1 MAALVRTAPRKG
13 GEPFLLR
20 RRLPRQASG
29 NRVTS
34 VGWEIDPSGVT
45 ANIIARWIRH
55 RACGEGGSERPSIA
69 VGRRSL
75 QISRLWSQGD
85 RIFGWPA
92 LNEKNA
98 GSLSTVAPARRR
110 RAFSPLNLGPLN
122 SHTRA
127 VTPASPQRRIPAV
140 VFLAVQAA
148 IWVVLMLVFAVL
160 TQVAGFSSWQ
170 EALTFSA
177 TNWLPWMVLGPVVFW
192 LGRRFPFERGRL
204 WRAIP
209 VHVVACAA
217 CCFVL
222 LWTSAYFAPWPR
234 GGRLPPGDARPPWER
249 REPPA
254 VADGTTLERSFRDRR
269 ERPRLE
275 RLEEGS
281 SSVAADT
288 DVSSPPTPRSD
299 RKVVER
305 MSKDGRSGFRG
316 IASGPGG
323 MRPGF
328 MGLVWPHYSA
338 VVLRVNVGAAVY
350 LIIASVAHAF
360 SYYRRAQQRETEA
373 IALTAG
379 LARAKLDALRLQLQ
393 PHFLFNTLN
402 AISTLVHRDPAAADE
417 LIGDLSEL
425 LRLSLQTADHEV
437 PLARELELLDC
448 YLAIEQIRL
457 GDRLRIVREID
468 PHARAALVPT
478 FVLQPLAENAIR
490 HGIEP
495 RLAPGT
501 LTIRAEMADGHL
513 RLVVSD
519 DGVGLKSTGA
529 ASGRRGI
536 GIANTEQRLHAL
548 HGDAARLELT
558 APEAGGV
565 RVEIVLPVRTT
576 PSPLPVSA

>member
-1 MAALVRTAPRKG
+1 VPLETHTRPVALV
-13 GEPFLLR
+13 
-20 RRLPRQASG
+20 
-29 NRVTS
+29 
-34 VGWEIDPSGVT
+34 
-45 ANIIARWIRH
+45 
-55 RACGEGGSERPSIA
+55 
-69 VGRRSL
+69 
-75 QISRLWSQGD
+75 
-85 RIFGWPA
+85 
-92 LNEKNA
+92 
-98 GSLSTVAPARRR
+98 
-110 RAFSPLNLGPLN
+110 
-122 SHTRA
+122 
-127 VTPASPQRRIPAV
+127 SPQRRIPAV
-140 VFLAVQAA
+140 VFIAAQAA
-148 IWVVLMLVFAVL
+148 IWIVLMLVFAVL
-160 TQVAGFSSWQ
+160 IQVAGFSSWQ

-192 LGRRFPFERGRL
+192 LGRRFPFERGHL
-204 WRAIP
+204 WRAVP
-209 VHVVACAA
+209 VHLVACAV
-217 CCFVL
+217 CCFAL
-222 LWTSAYFAPWPR
+222 LWMSAYFAPWPR
-234 GGRLPPGDARPPWER
+234 GGRMSSGDARPPWER
-249 REPPA
+249 REPAPIA
-254 VADGTTLERSFRDRR
+254 EGSAIDRSVRERR
-269 ERPRLE
+269 ERP
-275 RLEEGS
+275 
-281 SSVAADT
+281 
-288 DVSSPPTPRSD
+288 
-299 RKVVER
+299 KVER
-305 MSKDGRSGFRG
+305 VESGVDSAVTGLSASGPTSPRADRMMGERVGKDGRGGFRG
-316 IASGPGG
+316 TSSGSGGPGG

-338 VVLRVNVGAAVY
+338 IVLRVNVGAAVY

-457 GDRLRIVREID
+457 GDRLRIVRAID
-468 PHARAALVPT
+468 PQARTALVPT

-501 LTIRAEMADGHL
+501 LTIRADLANGSL

-519 DGVGLKSTGA
+519 DGVGLKSTGT

-548 HGDAARLELT
+548 HGDSARLELT

-565 RVEIVLPVRTT
+565 RVEIVLPIRTT
-576 PSPLPVSA
+576 PSAPAVSV

>member
-1 MAALVRTAPRKG
+1 MGDRGAFSAL
-13 GEPFLLR
+13 
-20 RRLPRQASG
+20 
-29 NRVTS
+29 NRV
-34 VGWEIDPSGVT
+34 PVT
-45 ANIIARWIRH
+45 LH
-55 RACGEGGSERPSIA
+55 T
-69 VGRRSL
+69 
-75 QISRLWSQGD
+75 Q
-85 RIFGWPA
+85 
-92 LNEKNA
+92 
-98 GSLSTVAPARRR
+98 TVALIA
-110 RAFSPLNLGPLN
+110 
-122 SHTRA
+122 
-127 VTPASPQRRIPAV
+127 PQRRLPAV
-140 VFLAVQAA
+140 VFFVAQAA
-148 IWVVLMLVFAVL
+148 SWIVLMLVFAVL
-160 TQVAGFSSWQ
+160 IQVAGFSSWQ

-177 TNWLPWMVLGPVVFW
+177 TNWLPWIVLGPMVFW

-204 WRAIP
+204 LRAIP
-209 VHVVACAA
+209 VHLVACAA
-217 CCFVL
+217 CCFAL
-222 LWTSAYFAPWPR
+222 LWMSAYFAPWPR
-234 GGRLPPGDARPPWER
+234 GGRVPPGEGRLPPWER
-249 REPPA
+249 RDPPPA
-254 VADGTTLERSFRDRR
+254 AAEGSSVERVQRERR
-269 ERPRLE
+269 ERPE
-275 RLEEGS
+275 RPKTDRVEREVEATTADSGVS
-281 SSVAADT
+281 SSAG
-288 DVSSPPTPRSD
+288 PRPD
-299 RKVVER
+299 RMMVER
-305 MSKDGRSGFRG
+305 SSKDGRGGFRG
-316 IASGPGG
+316 SSSGSGG

-338 VVLRVNVGAAVY
+338 IVLRVNVGAAVY

-468 PHARAALVPT
+468 PRARTALVPT
-478 FVLQPLAENAIR
+478 FMLQPLAENAIR

-501 LTIRAEMADGHL
+501 LTVRAEMAGGNL

-529 ASGRRGI
+529 VSGRRGI
-536 GIANTEQRLHAL
+536 GIANTEQRLQAL

-576 PSPLPVSA
+576 PAPLPVSE

>member
-1 MAALVRTAPRKG
+1 MKY
-13 GEPFLLR
+13 
-20 RRLPRQASG
+20 
-29 NRVTS
+29 
-34 VGWEIDPSGVT
+34 
-45 ANIIARWIRH
+45 
-55 RACGEGGSERPSIA
+55 EGGRC
-69 VGRRSL
+69 GT
-75 QISRLWSQGD
+75 
-85 RIFGWPA
+85 F
-92 LNEKNA
+92 
-98 GSLSTVAPARRR
+98 ST
-110 RAFSPLNLGPLN
+110 LNLGPVN
-122 SHTRA
+122 SHTQTVA
-127 VTPASPQRRIPAV
+127 LVSPQRRIPAV
-140 VFLAVQAA
+140 VFLVAQAA
-148 IWVVLMLVFAVL
+148 IWIVLMLVFAVL
-160 TQVAGFSSWQ
+160 IQVAGFSSWR

-192 LGRRFPFERGRL
+192 LGRRFPFERGRIL
-204 WRAIP
+204 RAVP

-217 CCFVL
+217 CCFAL
-222 LWTSAYFAPWPR
+222 LWMSTYFSPRPR
-234 GGRLPPGDARPPWER
+234 GRMSPGDARPPWER
-249 REPPA
+249 REPAPIA
-254 VADGTTLERSFRDRR
+254 EGNAIDRSVRDRR
-269 ERPRLE
+269 ERPKLE
-275 RLEEGS
+275 RVESGAGTA
-281 SSVAADT
+281 VTDT
-288 DVSSPPTPRSD
+288 GASGPTSPRTD
-299 RKVVER
+299 RMMGER
-305 MSKDGRSGFRG
+305 VSKDGRGGFRG
-316 IASGPGG
+316 TSSGPGG
-323 MRPGF
+323 PGGIRPGF

-338 VVLRVNVGAAVY
+338 IVLRVNVGAAVY

-457 GDRLRIVREID
+457 GDRLRIVLEID
-468 PHARAALVPT
+468 PQARTALVPT

-501 LTIRAEMADGHL
+501 LTIRADLANGSL

-519 DGVGLKSTGA
+519 DGVGLKSTGT

-548 HGDAARLELT
+548 HGDSARLELT
-558 APEAGGV
+558 APETGGV

-576 PSPLPVSA
+576 PSAPAVSV

>member
-1 MAALVRTAPRKG
+1 M
-13 GEPFLLR
+13 GE
-20 RRLPRQASG
+20 
-29 NRVTS
+29 RV
-34 VGWEIDPSGVT
+34 G
-45 ANIIARWIRH
+45 
-55 RACGEGGSERPSIA
+55 
-69 VGRRSL
+69 
-75 QISRLWSQGD
+75 
-85 RIFGWPA
+85 
-92 LNEKNA
+92 
-98 GSLSTVAPARRR
+98 
-110 RAFSPLNLGPLN
+110 
-122 SHTRA
+122 
-127 VTPASPQRRIPAV
+127 
-140 VFLAVQAA
+140 
-148 IWVVLMLVFAVL
+148 
-160 TQVAGFSSWQ
+160 
-170 EALTFSA
+170 
-177 TNWLPWMVLGPVVFW
+177 
-192 LGRRFPFERGRL
+192 
-204 WRAIP
+204 
-209 VHVVACAA
+209 
-217 CCFVL
+217 
-222 LWTSAYFAPWPR
+222 
-234 GGRLPPGDARPPWER
+234 
-249 REPPA
+249 
-254 VADGTTLERSFRDRR
+254 
-269 ERPRLE
+269 
-275 RLEEGS
+275 
-281 SSVAADT
+281 
-288 DVSSPPTPRSD
+288 
-299 RKVVER
+299 
-305 MSKDGRSGFRG
+305 KDGRGGFRG
-316 IASGPGG
+316 TSSGSGGPGG

-338 VVLRVNVGAAVY
+338 IVLRVNVGAAVY

-457 GDRLRIVREID
+457 GDRLRIVRAID
-468 PHARAALVPT
+468 PQARTALVPT

-501 LTIRAEMADGHL
+501 LTIRADLANGSL

-519 DGVGLKSTGA
+519 DGVGLKSTGT

-548 HGDAARLELT
+548 HGDSARLELT

-565 RVEIVLPVRTT
+565 RVEIVLPIRTT
-576 PSPLPVSA
+576 PSAPAVSV